1 MVWSGDACVV
11 SVSGS
16 LAAVRREGK
25 LVVLDQTAVELSL
38 QPRAVCQEK
47 MVLMVLSAPAN
58 REKREAMRERLVNTT
73 DVRLIFLLGAS
84 PLYQAQLE
92 EEHERFDD
100 LLQTSVRDSYDTLSY
115 KSLSGF
121 IWISGECER
130 AKLITKT
137 DDDVTLDLSFLVSTL
152 TAKYGDDPPPT
163 IECPAVI
170 RNMRPLK
177 RNHRGTIFA
186 KFFISRAELGR
197 RVYPDL
203 CFGWIYVTTPRVG
216 LALAEVAAA
225 RPGELRARSDRDDY
239 FITGFLRE
247 RLPWV
252 QVRQLEGGLSGL
264 LWDHVLSQCTWLAV
278 TKNVFFNKFVRRK
291 SSGSVSYVQVTHRLS
306 LCPSIPPSPPPS
318 PSQGWRMYGCIIWE
332 FYIMGAAEWTLPTA
346 TQAWIENLQFCLR

>member
-1 MVWSGDACVV
+1 MCGVMLVFL

-16 LAAVRREGK
+16 LAAVTREER
-25 LVVLDQTAVELSL
+25 LVVLDQTGVELSL
-38 QPRAVCQEK
+38 QPRTACQEK
-47 MVLMVLSAPAN
+47 MILMVLSAPNN
-58 REKREAMRERLVNTT
+58 REKREAVRERLQNTT

-84 PLYQAQLE
+84 PHYQARLE
-92 EEHERFDD
+92 EEHERFGD

-115 KSLSGF
+115 KSLTGF
-121 IWISGECER
+121 IWISRECER

-137 DDDVTLDLSFLVSTL
+137 DDDVTLDLSSLVSTL
-152 TAKYGDDPPPT
+152 RAKYGDNPPPT

-203 CFGWIYVTTPRVG
+203 CFGWIYVTTPGVG
-216 LALAEVAAA
+216 LALAEVAATRSEELLA
-225 RPGELRARSDRDDY
+225 RANRDDY

-252 QVRQLEGGLSGL
+252 QIRQVRSE
-264 LWDHVLSQCTWLAV
+264 
-278 TKNVFFNKFVRRK
+278 
-291 SSGSVSYVQVTHRLS
+291 
-306 LCPSIPPSPPPS
+306 
-318 PSQGWRMYGCIIWE
+318 E
-332 FYIMGAAEWTLPTA
+332 
-346 TQAWIENLQFCLR
+346 

>member
-1 MVWSGDACVV
+1 MWCDACVV

-16 LAAVRREGK
+16 LAAVEREGR
-25 LVVLDQTAVELSL
+25 LVLLDQTGVELTL
-38 QPRAVCQEK
+38 QPRAACQEK
-47 MVLMVLSAPAN
+47 MVLMVLSAPNN
-58 REKREAMRERLVNTT
+58 REKREAVRERLENTT

-84 PLYQAQLE
+84 PHFQPQLE
-92 EEHERFDD
+92 EEQERFGD

-115 KSLSGF
+115 KSLTGF
-121 IWISGECER
+121 IWISRECER
-130 AKLITKT
+130 AKYITKT
-137 DDDVTLDLSFLVSTL
+137 DDDVTLDLTSLVSTL
-152 TAKYGDDPPPT
+152 TGKYGDSPPPT

-216 LALAEVAAA
+216 LALAEVAARRPEELLA
-225 RPGELRARSDRDDY
+225 RANRDDY

-252 QVRQLEGGLSGL
+252 QIRQLEGGLSGL
-264 LWDHVLSQCTWLAV
+264 VWDNFLSQCTWLAV
-278 TKNVFFNKFVRRK
+278 TKNVFFNKFVKRK
-291 SSGSVSYVQVTHRLS
+291 SSGSVSYVQVKQLHSGQVHSNSQMKSEVHNMGGFGCLE
-306 LCPSIPPSPPPS
+306 LCL
-318 PSQGWRMYGCIIWE
+318 YGIIE
-332 FYIMGAAEWTLPTA
+332 LA
-346 TQAWIENLQFCLR
+346 